1 MRTYIRP
8 GLTRYVFKL
17 LNYNTI
23 NCNVGYKIRSDYIPM
38 EL

>member
-1 MRTYIRP
+1 MVTYTRP
-8 GLTRYVFKL
+8 GLMRHVSKI

-23 NCNVGYKIRSDYIPM
+23 NCNIGYKIRSDYIPM